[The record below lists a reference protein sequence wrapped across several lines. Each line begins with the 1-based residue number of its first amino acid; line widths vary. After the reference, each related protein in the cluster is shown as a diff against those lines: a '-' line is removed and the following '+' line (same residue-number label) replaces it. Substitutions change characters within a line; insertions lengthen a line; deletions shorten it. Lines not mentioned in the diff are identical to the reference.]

1 MAGFPERRQSVD
13 EAVQTVTVSP
23 AQREFLAIVQHHEVL
38 AVTAGLQSAN
48 PIYIDNQRAMNP
60 KELVNALGRAADSD
74 AADNEPR
81 RDADTEAEFLR
92 ERLSLL
98 VMNMISI

>member
-23 AQREFLAIVQHHEVL
+23 AQREFLAILQHHQVL

-48 PIYIDNQRAMNP
+48 PIYIDNQRAMNA
-60 KELVNALGRAADSD
+60 KEHL
-74 AADNEPR
+74 
-81 RDADTEAEFLR
+81 
-92 ERLSLL
+92 
-98 VMNMISI
+98 

>member
-1 MAGFPERRQSVD
+1 
-13 EAVQTVTVSP
+13 
-23 AQREFLAIVQHHEVL
+23 
-38 AVTAGLQSAN
+38 
-48 PIYIDNQRAMNP
+48 MNP